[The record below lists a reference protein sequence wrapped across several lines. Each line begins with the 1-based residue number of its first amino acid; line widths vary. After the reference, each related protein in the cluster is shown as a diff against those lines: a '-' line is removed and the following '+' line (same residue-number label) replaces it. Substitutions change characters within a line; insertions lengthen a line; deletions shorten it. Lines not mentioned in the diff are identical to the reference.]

1 MLEKL
6 EEIISSSND
15 FAKFEE
21 KAQRGN
27 LAKTIMLISKDSDYS
42 FEFAKLLSC
51 LIFDGVKKE
60 SENYLKVVADSHPDL
75 KIYPSKDKLLVAD
88 SEDIVFE
95 SSVKPIFAN
104 KKVFIIRDIDK
115 GMESA
120 QNKLL
125 KTLEEPENNVYFI
138 LTTTNVNLVLPT
150 IRSRCVKTELAKL
163 DEKEIKSFLGNCE
176 NSDLAIALSEGLI
189 GRADKLANKKELFPL
204 FESVM
209 AVVTTLKSSKDMLA
223 YSKTIAQFGS
233 EHQLIFHAFSIIM
246 EDLLYIKSGNISAVR
261 LKKYCDKLESVQN
274 EYTIKAIVE
283 IRALID
289 KAVKEMMFNCN
300 FVVVL
305 ENFILNI
312 LEVKFLCK

>member
-209 AVVTTLKSSKDMLA
+209 AVVTRLKSSKDMLA

>member
-209 AVVTTLKSSKDMLA
+209 AVVTRLKSSKDMLA

-233 EHQLIFHAFSIIM
+233 EYQLIFHAFSIIM